1 MGDLLI
7 RALDDALIE
16 GLKARAVERKQP
28 LEQMLRDILAG
39 VISAG
44 QVEEGSATGGGQ
56 KRSVHDLVA
65 MADQIAAMGPSRID
79 VDVPAMIRADRE
91 MR

>member
-16 GLKARAVERKQP
+16 GLKARAVERQQP

-39 VISAG
+39 VVSAG
-44 QVEEGSATGGGQ
+44 RVEEGESSGW
-56 KRSVHDLVA
+56 
-65 MADQIAAMGPSRID
+65 P
-79 VDVPAMIRADRE
+79 
-91 MR
+91 